1 MISNLQ
7 KKPDIIIV
15 DDNLNFRQGLVFL
28 ITVDDVA
35 TVIGKASNEREFI
48 ELLSD
53 LKPDVVLMDINM
65 LQNNGMEAT
74 QRALQLMPD
83 LKIIAFTMFGDEEYY
98 NKMYKLGVKGFLLK
112 SAGIVELEKAIEK
125 VMNGE
130 NYVSDQ
136 LLRKIIINYARNNS
150 DNFIEKAGLSAI
162 ETEIMQHVCQGLS
175 NEDIANK
182 LSVSIL
188 TIKNH
193 KANLLNKISCQYTS
207 HEVLNDSGYML
218 N

>member
-98 NKMYKLGVKGFLLK
+98 YKMYKLGVKGFLLK

-162 ETEIMQHVCQGLS
+162 ETEVMQHVCQGLS

-188 TIKNH
+188 DIKDH